1 MRFASS
7 GSPYRAVTTN
17 ERLIMIE
24 GGTIAKNKKKSA
36 TKKRTVKSVRGVHP
50 EDYTSTRESVGFVV
64 REVWRLFA
72 RCLQPRIAREGV
84 TIGMW
89 FALRMLWDEDGVTQ
103 RELGE
108 RVGINGPTMV
118 MAINSMERAGLVK
131 RVHNRAD
138 RRKINVFLTDRGRK
152 MKGKLWPMA
161 AEVLDLSVRGLS
173 HKQVQSLTKM
183 LARIRA
189 NLENDQFD

>member
-1 MRFASS
+1 
-7 GSPYRAVTTN
+7 
-17 ERLIMIE
+17 MIE
-24 GGTIAKNKKKSA
+24 SRTNGKSKKVAAKK
-36 TKKRTVKSVRGVHP
+36 TTVKSVRSGRLDP
-50 EDYTSTRESVGFVV
+50 YTSTRESVGFVV

-118 MAINSMERAGLVK
+118 MALNSMERAGLVK
-131 RVHNRAD
+131 RVQNRTD
-138 RRKINVFLTDRGRK
+138 RRKINVFLTERGRK
-152 MKGKLWPMA
+152 LKNKLWPMA
-161 AEVLDLSVRGLS
+161 ADVLALGLTGLTR
-173 HKQVQSLTKM
+173 KQVQSLTTM
-183 LARIRA
+183 LTQIRV
-189 NLENDQFD
+189 NLENDRFE